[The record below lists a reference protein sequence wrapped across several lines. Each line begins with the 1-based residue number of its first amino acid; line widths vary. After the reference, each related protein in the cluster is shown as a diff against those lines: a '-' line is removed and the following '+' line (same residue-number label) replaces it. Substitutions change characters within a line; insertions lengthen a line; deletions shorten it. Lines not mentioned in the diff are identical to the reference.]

1 MTAPVSVRPMA
12 PADLDAVMAIEQGVL
27 SAWTDAQLAAELAQD
42 LGWQLV
48 AEEKERSRLVG
59 YICGRIVPPEA
70 EIFKIA
76 VLPEYRRQGVGRMLL
91 RRAVSLLRQKGVRK
105 CFLELRQ
112 SNLAAKALYE
122 AAGFVGISVRKA
134 YYAEPREDA
143 VVMIKKLHEGSP

>member
-1 MTAPVSVRPMA
+1 MA
-12 PADLDAVMAIEQGVL
+12 PSDLDAVMAIEQGAL
-27 SAWTDAQLAAELAQD
+27 SAWTGAQMAAEQAQD

-70 EIFKIA
+70 EIFKLA
-76 VLPEYRRQGVGRMLL
+76 VLPEYRRQGIGRMLL
-91 RRAVSLLRQKGVRK
+91 RGAVSLLRQKGIRK

-112 SNLAAKALYE
+112 SNLAARGLYE
-122 AAGFVGISVRKA
+122 DAGFVGISVRKA

-143 VVMIKKLHEGSP
+143 VIMIKKLDEGNS